1 MNPHFKSEME
11 LNILENENNRLKVE
25 ILGEGHT
32 LCNALRK
39 ELWNDKSVKIAGYS
53 IGHALMPRP
62 VLTIEAPDA
71 KKALLE
77 AIKRLKKENKEL
89 HDVFKKV
96 K

>member
-1 MNPHFKSEME
+1 ME
-11 LNILENENNRLKVE
+11 LNILENQPERLKFE

-53 IGHALMPRP
+53 IGHALVPRP
-62 VLTIEAPDA
+62 VFTIEAADA
-71 KKALLE
+71 KKALTE

-89 HDVFKKV
+89 RDVFKKV